1 MLITLWIFQVK
12 PNLNRTLSN
21 RTEVEPKP
29 KSIQT
34 IPKAEGSWALV
45 TPGSF
50 DYKLKLSQIQFEI
63 EPKNT
68 SKLKNNRIRT
78 KTNSKLKHS

>member
-34 IPKAEGSWALV
+34 IPKAEGQPNSSQMWAIW
-45 TPGSF
+45 S
-50 DYKLKLSQIQFEI
+50 
-63 EPKNT
+63 
-68 SKLKNNRIRT
+68 
-78 KTNSKLKHS
+78 